1 MHNRIHCGGTEN
13 VAGAAQAHG
22 VEKVVQLSALGAD
35 PDGSTAYIR
44 AKGAAGEIIRDSP
57 LDWVIVRPSV
67 VFGECGEFVSF
78 TKTLTAPYLTGLPG
92 GGSTRFQP
100 MWVGDLVPIL
110 ADCVEQDD
118 HVGETYELGGP
129 EVLSLAD
136 VTKAVYRAEGKS
148 VRILPRYRCCWPES
162 AWVSPG

>member
-1 MHNRIHCGGTEN
+1 MSPARLE
-13 VAGAAQAHG
+13 AHG

-100 MWVGDLVPIL
+100 MGSAISYRYSRIASNGTTTSAKRTNSVGLK
-110 ADCVEQDD
+110 C
-118 HVGETYELGGP
+118 
-129 EVLSLAD
+129 S
-136 VTKAVYRAEGKS
+136 R
-148 VRILPRYRCCWPES
+148 
-162 AWVSPG
+162 SPT